1 MGSLAFLLVAG
12 LLILVGSMILWLR
25 ERKPSSMESGIEE
38 FSREMK
44 ALAPERRTSADG
56 PRRRRSA
63 RPGGR
68 TAAEG

>member
-1 MGSLAFLLVAG
+1 VGSLAFLLVAG
-12 LLILVGSMILWLR
+12 LLILVGSMVLWLR

-44 ALAPERRTSADG
+44 ALAPERRAASGG

-68 TAAEG
+68 AIAED